1 MHILADPGIMQ
12 SVILL
17 LVGKSKAVGLLKK
30 KKEKWSKYKAMFELG
45 IFT

>member
-30 KKEKWSKYKAMFELG
+30 KKKWSKYKAMFELG